1 MSLVN
6 KRGCGGNFMFGQFDT
21 SGSASGYLTNP
32 LEENLNMGGFS
43 VENVDNLITTPI
55 SEAIDVNN
63 HSVEN
68 VKDLS
73 FEESTN
79 KLSTNTDGQLLWAG
93 HTIGSGVSSG
103 VHNPMEESLN
113 VNGYQLNDVGTI
125 HMQDN
130 SSNIWFKDGQN
141 NPRSLTCDNED
152 DLVWDNKK
160 ILTEGDN
167 SNITQDIL
175 FNNKMLRNV
184 FGITFNS
191 NPNTVLKDEG
201 GNRLT
206 WNGEDLQTSNWT
218 VDQNASNHKVYDVSQ
233 IQFDN
238 APNVDLTANTTGQL
252 LWNGNVIGHE
262 SASGVHNPMQEN
274 LNVNNYQL
282 NNVGTIQFDTG
293 DELKAV
299 TNGDETE
306 LYFDNMSIATHSYNK
321 ATKNTFIKSV
331 SNITEIIGP
340 KNWFVQYTPIP
351 EYGHFTYTFDLFLTF
366 ENVIEQGKYKLYLSD
381 STTGNITENDIL
393 IADMDNADWVMGDNG
408 RWSSINFILDN
419 TGSQTNGVVSNT
431 GLNYSLTTGKPYL
444 VLCLAQTNGVPGE
457 TQNVM
462 IGKAVSITRNYPGG
476 PSAIYSENS
485 TAGIFNVSAEKEPT
499 FNNDVL
505 TTYKK
510 AELSE
515 VAVSDHI
522 IASFLT
528 ESDTSG
534 LLEAKVIND
543 KSAFICDL
551 FFMNNSGTLTLSGS
565 KVQTLSS
572 NPEDNVK
579 FAVDGERINI
589 IVDSSSTDK
598 KNWKCTFNKDYV
610 YRYIDQ
616 GYGESL
622 YFPFAED
629 LNDDITDLTFDSDRG
644 GSWYSFVD
652 NSLLFGSGNT
662 GAYYTTEGAYMNT
675 NTNFSMSFWMK
686 IPSTFSLSSQALILS
701 TTKEDENNNSGWRF
715 MVYSNNLDW
724 NIHLNS
730 GAIVYKRINA
740 NALKDDQW
748 HHYVYTYDGESPDT
762 VAESLKA
769 YWDGVDKGSAA
780 VSGTFSKSSPISSFV
795 TDKFAISG
803 KHNSHLLNGLQ
814 MSNLRFWNRVITS
827 DEIARLYSERA

>member
-1 MSLVN
+1 
-6 KRGCGGNFMFGQFDT
+6 MFGQFDT

-32 LEENLNMGGFS
+32 LQGDLNMGGFS

-68 VKDLS
+68 IKDLTFKES
-73 FEESTN
+73 STN
-79 KLSTNTDGQLLWAG
+79 KLTTNTEGQLLWAG
-93 HTIGSGVSSG
+93 HVVGSGVSSG
-103 VHNPMEESLN
+103 VHNPMEE
-113 VNGYQLNDVGTI
+113 QLNAGNHTI
-125 HMQDN
+125 
-130 SSNIWFKDGQN
+130 SNIK
-141 NPRSLTCDNED
+141 SLE
-152 DLVWDNKK
+152 
-160 ILTEGDN
+160 
-167 SNITQDIL
+167 
-175 FNNKMLRNV
+175 FN
-184 FGITFNS
+184 
-191 NPNTVLKDEG
+191 
-201 GNRLT
+201 
-206 WNGEDLQTSNWT
+206 
-218 VDQNASNHKVYDVSQ
+218 
-233 IQFDN
+233 
-238 APNVDLTANTTGQL
+238 
-252 LWNGNVIGHE
+252 
-262 SASGVHNPMQEN
+262 
-274 LNVNNYQL
+274 
-282 NNVGTIQFDTG
+282 TG
-293 DELKAV
+293 DELRAEI
-299 TNGDETE
+299 NGDETL
-306 LYFDNMSIATHSYNK
+306 LYFDNLSIANHSYNK

-331 SNITEIIGP
+331 SDITEIIGP

-351 EYGHFTYTFDLFLTF
+351 DYGHFTYTFDLFLTF

-393 IADMDNADWVMGDNG
+393 IADMDNADWTMGDNG
-408 RWSSINFILDN
+408 RWASINFILDN
-419 TGSQTNGVVSNT
+419 TGSQTNGVISNT
-431 GLNYSLTTGKPYL
+431 GLNHSLTTGKPYL
-444 VLCLAQTNGVPGE
+444 VLCVSNTNGIPGDV
-457 TQNVM
+457 QNKM
-462 IGKAVSITRNYPGG
+462 IGKAVSITRNYASG
-476 PSAIYSENS
+476 PTMIYSQNGTVGE
-485 TAGIFNVSAEKEPT
+485 FNVSAEKEPT
-499 FNNDVL
+499 FNNDIL
-505 TTYKK
+505 ATYKK
-510 AELSE
+510 TELSE

-565 KVQTLSS
+565 RVQTVGSD
-572 NPEDNVK
+572 PQDNVK

-598 KNWKCTFNKDYV
+598 KNWKCKWNKDYV
-610 YRYIDQ
+610 YKYIDP

-748 HHYVYTYDGESPDT
+748 HHYVYTYDGESPDS
-762 VAESLKA
+762 VADSLKA